1 MKTFDELI
9 SRFDQW
15 SAERDLIESE
25 VLHSRKAWEDSDDAG
40 IALLREMVAVLRC
53 CTAEGPACGG
63 VRTLG
68 DLAAGRPL
76 RVDPRLA
83 PSAGTSRE

>member
-15 SAERDLIESE
+15 ATERDLIESD
-25 VLHSRKAWEDSDDAG
+25 VLHSRRAWEESDDAG
-40 IALLREMVAVLRC
+40 IALLREMVAALR
-53 CTAEGPACGG
+53 TYNTEGPASGG

-68 DLAAGRPL
+68 ALAAGRPL

-83 PSAGTSRE
+83 PSPGTSRE

>member
-15 SAERDLIESE
+15 SAERDLIESD
-25 VLHSRKAWEDSDDAG
+25 VLHSRKAWEESDDAG
-40 IALLREMVAVLRC
+40 IALLREMVAALRC
-53 CTAEGPACGG
+53 GTAEDLSCGG
-63 VRTLG
+63 APTLG
-68 DLAAGRPL
+68 NFAAGRPL

-83 PSAGTSRE
+83 PSADTGRE